1 MKIAGADLS
10 ITSSGVII
18 EEVDDKFEI
27 QNLERHGFT
36 TVKKNA
42 ILPGLVYYK
51 LENFKNQYERYDF
64 FYNHI
69 IEWCKDCDYV
79 AVEAYAISKSGIA
92 GRIFDLAEFE
102 GNIKL
107 KLFRMGKKLRFYP
120 PNQNKKLF
128 ATYGS
133 ADKIGM
139 KNALLEKNE
148 KKSYGNILLDISDLP
163 PVLKGKE
170 GAKPTSDIID
180 AFSLCESLRLEL
192 KLKNGIESME
202 DQPKYIKDVF
212 INETDEH
219 PKGLINSDFIY
230 K

>member
-10 ITSSGVII
+10 ITSSGVVV
-18 EEVDDKFEI
+18 EEVDDKFNI

-42 ILPGLVYYK
+42 ILPGLVFYSYK
-51 LENFKNQYERYDF
+51 DYNNIYQRYSFLEDT
-64 FYNHI
+64 I
-69 IEWCKDCDYV
+69 LEWCKDCDYI
-79 AVEAYAISKSGIA
+79 AVEAFALSRGKSGKV
-92 GRIFDLAEFE
+92 FDLAEFE
-102 GNIKL
+102 GYIKQM
-107 KLFRMGKKLRFYP
+107 LFREGKKLRFYP

>member
-1 MKIAGADLS
+1 
-10 ITSSGVII
+10 
-18 EEVDDKFEI
+18 
-27 QNLERHGFT
+27 
-36 TVKKNA
+36 
-42 ILPGLVYYK
+42 
-51 LENFKNQYERYDF
+51 
-64 FYNHI
+64 
-69 IEWCKDCDYV
+69 
-79 AVEAYAISKSGIA
+79 
-92 GRIFDLAEFE
+92 
-102 GNIKL
+102 
-107 KLFRMGKKLRFYP
+107 MGKKLRFYP